1 MSYGSFFE
9 YLGSECKQYLVDMGT
24 EDFHDSFM
32 NFVNDEAAFEG
43 CSETTMR
50 LLQEVAYKDLYSYSV
65 DDYNVMTVMEGCS
78 ILCTISDVTEENAE
92 DMFREAVFEMRG
104 ISLDEDM
111 EE

>member
-1 MSYGSFFE
+1 MAVSLNIWAVSVSNILWIWE
-9 YLGSECKQYLVDMGT
+9 LRI
-24 EDFHDSFM
+24 FHDSFM

-111 EE
+111 EEE